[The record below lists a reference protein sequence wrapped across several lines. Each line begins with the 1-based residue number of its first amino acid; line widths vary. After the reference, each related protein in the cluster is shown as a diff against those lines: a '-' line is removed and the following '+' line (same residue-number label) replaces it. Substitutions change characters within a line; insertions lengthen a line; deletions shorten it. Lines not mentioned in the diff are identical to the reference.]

1 MVLER
6 IVNTKRNFVENLP
19 EPTPGEHLTQKHSYN
34 FFEALQ
40 TSGLNVIA
48 ELKSQSPSEGVIKKN
63 YDPVAIAQEYVK
75 GGASCISV
83 LTDET
88 FFGGSFADLAKVR
101 QAVKVPLL
109 CKDFI
114 IDERQ
119 VYAAKQNGADAVL
132 LIVRILEALELKKL
146 KTLIESLNMLP
157 VIEVFDE
164 EDLKIALELN
174 PLIVLVN
181 NRNLDSLKLDMNNTA
196 NLLNAIPQHIKIIA
210 ASGLQ
215 LPEDVKNYDSRIENI
230 LVGTML
236 MRSDDPAACIQ
247 ELKQCRA

>member
-6 IVNTKRNFVENLP
+6 IVKTKRSFVQSLP
-19 EPTPGEHLTQKHSYN
+19 KPALNQDLTPEQSYN

-40 TSGLNVIA
+40 TPGLNVIA
-48 ELKSQSPSEGVIKKN
+48 ELKSESPSEGVIKKN

-83 LTDET
+83 LTDEP
-88 FFGGSFADLAKVR
+88 FFGGSFADLHKVR
-101 QAVKVPLL
+101 QAVNVPLL

-114 IDERQ
+114 IDKRQ

-132 LIVRILEALELKKL
+132 LIVRILEAIELKKL
-146 KTLIESLNMLP
+146 KAVIESLNMLP

-164 EDLKIALELN
+164 EDLNIALELN
-174 PLIVLVN
+174 PRILLVN
-181 NRNLDSLKLDMNNTA
+181 NRNLDSLKLDMSNTDS
-196 NLLNAIPQHIKIIA
+196 LLTAIPQHIKIIA

-215 LPEDVKNYDSRIENI
+215 IPEDVKNYDSRIENI

-236 MRSDDPAACIQ
+236 MRSNHPAACIQ